1 MHHKLL
7 SMDIVEPLDQLFEQ
21 VFGILLLELS
31 PFPDIAQEITTLAEL
46 HHEAHM
52 PIGLEAIIEPHHIR
66 MVALLEDSHLLH
78 HSFLLFFFISENLFL
93 NRLDSNEMLTDFM
106 ASQVNFSKSSPTKNP
121 SNSIKVT
128 SAALHIFVFLEVQPD
143 HFLEL
148 LDVSVVFS

>member
-78 HSFLLFFFISENLFL
+78 NSFLLFFFIDYLRRFQG
-93 NRLDSNEMLTDFM
+93 RLSIYKSLLPEFC
-106 ASQVNFSKSSPTKNP
+106 SIQVNRP
-121 SNSIKVT
+121 
-128 SAALHIFVFLEVQPD
+128 
-143 HFLEL
+143 
-148 LDVSVVFS
+148 